1 MKKNIIIVLVLSLWF
16 MSAYWL
22 GSYYRRAQV
31 AGVAIQKYVDVLDAE
46 STDPQCTLEHCPN
59 SSKSL
64 PGMPEDRAL
73 FTSNEQFNVEMKD
86 SPTGPPTAT
95 EFAVKHVTKKDNG
108 MVEAI
113 AYATTTK
120 CYYPGSARPYGSA
133 TDLFRITLAPST
145 IKGEYVV
152 TEDKRLG
159 DTENPVPYARTL
171 YRSKKK
177 GYPPCPLRSKAS

>member
-1 MKKNIIIVLVLSLWF
+1 MKKKIIIALVLSLLF
-16 MSAYWL
+16 MVAYRIAN
-22 GSYYRRAQV
+22 YYRLAQV
-31 AGVAIQKYVDVLDAE
+31 AGVAVQKYVDVLDAE
-46 STDPQCTLEHCPN
+46 STDPQCTLEYCPN

-73 FTSNEQFNVEMKD
+73 FTSNERFHVGIKG
-86 SPTGPPTAT
+86 PTGPAAVT
-95 EFAVKHVTKKDNG
+95 EFAIKHVTKKNDG

-152 TEDKRLG
+152 IEDKRLG

-171 YRSKKK
+171 YK
-177 GYPPCPLRSKAS
+177 GKNKGEPSCSWKSKAS

>member
-1 MKKNIIIVLVLSLWF
+1 
-16 MSAYWL
+16 
-22 GSYYRRAQV
+22 
-31 AGVAIQKYVDVLDAE
+31 
-46 STDPQCTLEHCPN
+46 
-59 SSKSL
+59 
-64 PGMPEDRAL
+64 
-73 FTSNEQFNVEMKD
+73 
-86 SPTGPPTAT
+86 
-95 EFAVKHVTKKDNG
+95 

-152 TEDKRLG
+152 IEDKRLG

-171 YRSKKK
+171 YRSKDK
-177 GYPPCPLRSKAS
+177 GDPSCS

>member
-1 MKKNIIIVLVLSLWF
+1 MKKKLIIALVLSLWF
-16 MSAYWL
+16 TSAYWL

-73 FTSNEQFNVEMKD
+73 FTSNEQFNVEIKH
-86 SPTGPPTAT
+86 SPTGPATAT

-113 AYATTTK
+113 VYGVTTK
-120 CYYPGSARPYGSA
+120 CYFPGDIGIISDR
-133 TDLFRITLAPST
+133 FRITLAPST

-152 TEDKRLG
+152 IEDKRIG
-159 DTENPVPYARTL
+159 EKENPVPYARTN
-171 YRSKKK
+171 YQDRKSVV
-177 GYPPCPLRSKAS
+177 

>member
-1 MKKNIIIVLVLSLWF
+1 MKKNIIIVLVVSLLF
-16 MSAYWL
+16 MVAYRIA
-22 GSYYRRAQV
+22 SYYRLAQV
-31 AGVAIQKYVDVLDAE
+31 AGVAVQKYVDVLDAE

-64 PGMPEDRAL
+64 PGMPEDRTL

-113 AYATTTK
+113 VYGTTTK
-120 CYYPGSARPYGSA
+120 CYFPGDNGIIS
-133 TDLFRITLAPST
+133 DLFRITLAPST

-152 TEDKRLG
+152 IEDKRLG
-159 DTENPVPYARTL
+159 EKENPVPYARTL

-177 GYPPCPLRSKAS
+177 GDPPGPLRSKAS

>member
-1 MKKNIIIVLVLSLWF
+1 MKKNIIIVLVVSLLF
-16 MSAYWL
+16 MVAYRIA
-22 GSYYRRAQV
+22 SYYRLAQV
-31 AGVAIQKYVDVLDAE
+31 AGVAVQKYVDVLDAE

-73 FTSNEQFNVEMKD
+73 FTDNERFHVGIK
-86 SPTGPPTAT
+86 GPKGPAAVT
-95 EFAVKHVTKKDNG
+95 EFAIKHVTKKNDG

-133 TDLFRITLAPST
+133 TDLLLITLAPST

-152 TEDKRLG
+152 IEDKRIG
-159 DTENPVPYARTL
+159 DTEDPLPPHAPTL
-171 YRSKKK
+171 YRGNRKAD
-177 GYPPCPLRSKAS
+177 PPCSVGSR

>member
-16 MSAYWL
+16 TSAYWL

-86 SPTGPPTAT
+86 SPTGPATAT

-113 AYATTTK
+113 VYGTTTK
-120 CYYPGSARPYGSA
+120 CYFPEDARPYGSA
-133 TDLFRITLAPST
+133 TDLLLITLAPST

-152 TEDKRLG
+152 IEDKRIG
-159 DTENPVPYARTL
+159 DTEDPLPPHAPTL
-171 YRSKKK
+171 YRGNRKAD
-177 GYPPCPLRSKAS
+177 PPCSVGSQ

>member
-1 MKKNIIIVLVLSLWF
+1 MKKKNIFIILIVSLLF
-16 MSAYWL
+16 ISAYWL
-22 GSYYRRAQV
+22 ASYYRLAQV
-31 AGVAIQKYVDVLDAE
+31 AGVAIQKYVD
-46 STDPQCTLEHCPN
+46 
-59 SSKSL
+59 
-64 PGMPEDRAL
+64 
-73 FTSNEQFNVEMKD
+73 
-86 SPTGPPTAT
+86 SPTGPATAT

-152 TEDKRLG
+152 IEDKRLG

-171 YRSKKK
+171 YRSKDK
-177 GYPPCPLRSKAS
+177 GDPSCS